1 MLLTG
6 CQQCNIET
14 TEVCNKFGC
23 ICKDGFFG
31 TTCDESKFVNEI
43 MLISHTFQ
51 NKYCFQNANAMTKA
65 PSLAIEKP
73 ENVFAK
79 AYMAS
84 MARPVMKVSFLNLT
98 VILF

>member
-31 TTCDESKFVNEI
+31 KTCDESKFVNEI
-43 MLISHTFQ
+43 MLINHTFQ
-51 NKYCFQNANAMTKA
+51 NKYCLQNANASTTNSGRSPASKRKKMTKESTS
-65 PSLAIEKP
+65 PKT
-73 ENVFAK
+73 K
-79 AYMAS
+79 
-84 MARPVMKVSFLNLT
+84 FLT
-98 VILF
+98 PYPKKK